1 MRVMIKPDLVSQY
14 RSCIE
19 ESIEKH
25 WHMIAECAIIK
36 SMKAKHRRTLK
47 AIFSAPTRG
56 GIVFSDIEALVSAL
70 GGEVREGEG
79 SRVVFEIQGS
89 RKYLHRPHP
98 GKEAK
103 KYQVEELREWFVK
116 LGVKL

>member
-1 MRVMIKPDLVSQY
+1 MRARHRHVL
-14 RSCIE
+14 E
-19 ESIEKH
+19 
-25 WHMIAECAIIK
+25 AIL
-36 SMKAKHRRTLK
+36 ST
-47 AIFSAPTRG
+47 PTRG
-56 GIVFSDIEALVSAL
+56 GIVFSEIESLIVAL

-103 KYQVEELREWFVK
+103 KYQVEELREWFMRLEVK
-116 LGVKL
+116 P